1 MQVMDRD
8 TAEHF
13 YAWLDRHVR
22 PEDQH
27 DIEQAIHAL
36 LRDHPGLLD
45 THSWPE
51 MRDLA
56 EQHYG
61 VDHA

>member
-1 MQVMDRD
+1 MRQVMNRD

-13 YAWLDRHVR
+13 YAWLYRNVR
-22 PEDQH
+22 LEDQH
-27 DIEQAIHAL
+27 DTEQLIHAL
-36 LRDHPGLLD
+36 LRDHPEMVN

-56 EQHYG
+56 ERHY
-61 VDHA
+61 A

>member
-1 MQVMDRD
+1 MPVMTRD

-13 YAWLDRHVR
+13 YAWLDRNVR

-27 DIEQAIHAL
+27 DTEQLIHAL
-36 LRDHPGLLD
+36 LRDHPEMVD

-56 EQHYG
+56 ERHY
-61 VDHA
+61 A